1 MGINYKQNDV
11 ERIDYEHKID
21 VFSKS
26 NRPEVEAQRNTSQ
39 VEGLDASDDVLEVRV
54 SVHQD
59 S

>member
-26 NRPEVEAQRNTSQ
+26 NWPEVEAQRNTSQ